1 LQGQH
6 VGIHPDFLLHRQE
19 LLHFAQTER
28 SLVADEDS
36 PEPLLAAPERRDGVA
51 QVSLFARAEGEV
63 PFRVIGHHQRRRII
77 LQANADRLIREV
89 ADPKADAVGHP
100 GREHRVHAPIDFH
113 QVPLAGDEP
122 GEEEKDQQGDVPGQH
137 QAFQARHERTPEGER
152 DSGSHEPPEP
162 WCRNQHPRNPRG
174 SILLVTQEHLILSP
188 EKTLLSFRLAPISR
202 RMWAHLVD
210 LMILVGINTMA
221 TYLAFLFFMYLPE
234 FAMALASFLSAFAF
248 FGYFAI
254 CEAKFQGQTLGKKGL
269 NIRVIS
275 ADGTPITVRQA
286 WMRNLLRIADF
297 LPGVYIAGVTG
308 ILANQRAQRLGDM
321 VAGTMVVVEPKVS
334 TNFAAAPHRYGTHHF
349 EQYLAELPNMT
360 LEEYFDDP
368 GGVLRDEA
376 AVRSIPLSPG
386 GRAVSVHPRPVGALC
401 RAAPGAGLCQCPSHP
416 DDGSR
421 GDALLA
427 HSSPGVSRGEVFHP
441 CHGESEGT
449 EVFPSYPQDVP
460 G

>member
-1 LQGQH
+1 M
-6 VGIHPDFLLHRQE
+6 
-19 LLHFAQTER
+19 
-28 SLVADEDS
+28 
-36 PEPLLAAPERRDGVA
+36 
-51 QVSLFARAEGEV
+51 
-63 PFRVIGHHQRRRII
+63 
-77 LQANADRLIREV
+77 
-89 ADPKADAVGHP
+89 
-100 GREHRVHAPIDFH
+100 
-113 QVPLAGDEP
+113 
-122 GEEEKDQQGDVPGQH
+122 
-137 QAFQARHERTPEGER
+137 
-152 DSGSHEPPEP
+152 
-162 WCRNQHPRNPRG
+162 
-174 SILLVTQEHLILSP
+174 TQEHLILSP

-360 LEEYFDDP
+360 LEEYFAMKRLCDRFP
-368 GGVLRDEA
+368 YLPAEEQS
-376 AVRSIPLSPG
+376 RSIQDLWVPFAERHQVP
-386 GRAVSVHPRPVGALC
+386 AFANVHPILMMEAVVMRF
-401 RAAPGAGLCQCPSHP
+401 
-416 DDGSR
+416 SR
-421 GDALLA
+421 IHHL
-427 HSSPGVSRGEVFHP
+427 V
-441 CHGESEGT
+441 
-449 EVFPSYPQDVP
+449 
-460 G
+460 